1 MNLLLDRQISQFM
14 RQCRDT
20 EPRSCGRL
28 RRPHRAK
35 WQPDARHRVVRQVG
49 QQIPDPSSGWCVWRQ
64 NPTDLHKRVKA
75 QVPGIP
81 YCFQDRTVP
90 TSVYPVAQKCSY
102 LTKLGCFDCCV
113 QVACDQIALL
123 SIQLS
128 KLFDGSMQAFYEK
141 WLDSIR
147 FNMFICNIP
156 FQ

>member
-1 MNLLLDRQISQFM
+1 M

-20 EPRSCGRL
+20 EQQSCGRL
-28 RRPHRAK
+28 FRPHGAK
-35 WQPDARHRVVRQVG
+35 CQPDPRHRVVRQVG
-49 QQIPDPSSGWCVWRQ
+49 QHIPDPSSEWCVWRQ
-64 NPTDLHKRVKA
+64 NPTDLHYRVKA
-75 QVPGIP
+75 QVPGTL
-81 YCFQDRTVP
+81 YYFQDHIVP
-90 TSVYPVAQKCSY
+90 LSVYPVAQKYPY
-102 LTKLGCFDCCV
+102 LTKLGCFCCRV